1 MIRKR
6 IRSYPKQ
13 YNGSV
18 KSWRNAL
25 RGTPAF
31 LIGNAPSLLDID
43 LSLIKN
49 QFSIGINRLFPPYV
63 DFEPTILL
71 WQDPELWY
79 GEKHRIPKTQSIKYC
94 RYEADVTG
102 RFFHFKLT
110 VGDFELPECASRLH
124 GRGSSGPL
132 AFQLAYI
139 LGCDP
144 IILIGMDCCYVEG
157 KTDYYGNNYH
167 HKPHTLRACKK
178 GLIWMRDCPSNRK
191 VINCSKND
199 VFPDRRSLEEVLQEV
214 DQHKKYNQKSLIKKI
229 ISKS

>member
-13 YNGSV
+13 YNGTV

-25 RGTPAF
+25 CGTPAF
-31 LIGNAPSLLDID
+31 LIGNAPSLENID
-43 LSLIKN
+43 LSLLKN

-63 DFEPTILL
+63 DFEPTILM

-94 RYEADVTG
+94 RAGADIIG

-110 VGDFELPECASRLH
+110 LGDFQLPECASRLH
-124 GRGSSGPL
+124 GRGSTGPL

-144 IILIGMDCCYVEG
+144 IILIGMDCCYAIG

-167 HKPHTLRACKK
+167 HKPHTLKACRR
-178 GLIWMRDCPSNRK
+178 GLEWIATCPANRK
-191 VINCSKND
+191 IINCSKND
-199 VFPDRRSLEEVLQEV
+199 VFPECRDLSDVVNEL
-214 DQHKKYNQKSLIKKI
+214 DQYKKHTQKSLIKKI
-229 ISKS
+229 VSTS